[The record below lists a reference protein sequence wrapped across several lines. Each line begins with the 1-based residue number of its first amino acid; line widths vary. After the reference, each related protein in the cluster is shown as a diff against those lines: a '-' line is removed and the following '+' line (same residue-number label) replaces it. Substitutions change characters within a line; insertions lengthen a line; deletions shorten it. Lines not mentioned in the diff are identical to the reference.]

1 MNIEL
6 IRATV
11 KDAAQLW
18 EMQVKSFQALL
29 DKYQD
34 YETSPA
40 SEPLEKM
47 IHKGAQCSV
56 GHPAF
61 HLLDILLINDC
72 TLSAI
77 TEDG

>member
-11 KDAAQLW
+11 GDAAQLW

-47 IHKGAQCSV
+47 IHRLNQKETFYYFIV
-56 GHPAF
+56 VK
-61 HLLDILLINDC
+61 
-72 TLSAI
+72 
-77 TEDG
+77 

>member
-11 KDAAQLW
+11 EDAVQLW

-40 SEPLEKM
+40 SEL
-47 IHKGAQCSV
+47 
-56 GHPAF
+56 GH
-61 HLLDILLINDC
+61 
-72 TLSAI
+72 
-77 TEDG
+77 E